1 MANQTLNTSE
11 SVSYDLVLIKERNGS
26 SVHVDKK
33 NGIVKITWFEIVD
46 RETAVEI
53 IYTLMKLMKSGLF
66 HKILMSRDGF
76 TRFTDEANI
85 WMRDFLLSNR
95 YKFNYRISR
104 IAGVT
109 PEAAKANV
117 FANFIKQAIQVIFP
131 GVKISNFEFEESA
144 MAWLT

>member
-1 MANQTLNTSE
+1 MANQSLHTSE
-11 SVSYDLVLIKERNGS
+11 RTKIDLVLIKERNGS
-26 SVHVDKK
+26 CVYVDKK
-33 NGIVKITWFEIVD
+33 NGIVKITWVKIVD

-53 IYTLMKLMKSGLF
+53 IHTLMKLMKSGLF
-66 HKILMSRDGF
+66 HKILMSRDDF
-76 TRFTDEANI
+76 TRFTDEANF
-85 WMRDFLLSNR
+85 WMRNFLLSNR
-95 YKFNYRISR
+95 YKFNYKISR

-109 PEAAKANV
+109 PDAARANV